1 MSLKVSRRRA
11 LVAGATVAAGVIG
24 GNSWPSAAHAQ
35 DLGNAQSMVAI
46 DPGVTLPAFRFFT
59 ANNTVRTLADYRGRG
74 VVLNLWATWCGPC
87 VAELPTMDRLAATL
101 APDGIVVLPVSSDI
115 GGAGAVRAFYDS
127 HDIEHL
133 PILLDPGGA
142 ITQAWQVPG
151 IPVTVIFDREGHP
164 RARLVG
170 GADWGTA
177 EVADHVRSLC
187 GPNSKKSLDNALSKA
202 ASVKI

>member
-11 LVAGATVAAGVIG
+11 LVTAATVAAGALG
-24 GNSWPSAAHAQ
+24 GNVVPRRARAQ
-35 DLGNAQSMVAI
+35 EMGSVDDLEDMP
-46 DPGVTLPAFRFFT
+46 PGATLPAFQFFT
-59 ANNTVRTLADYRGRG
+59 PDNQARTLADYRGRG

-87 VAELPTMDRLAATL
+87 VAELPTLDQLAMAV
-101 APDGIVVLPVSSDI
+101 AADSIVVLPLSSDA
-115 GGAGAVRAFYDS
+115 GGAASVRAFYDG

-133 PILLDPGGA
+133 PVLLDPGGA

-151 IPVTVIFDREGHP
+151 IPVTVIFDRSGHP

-170 GADWGTA
+170 SADWSTPTA
-177 EVADHVRSLC
+177 VARVKALC
-187 GPNSKKSLDNALSKA
+187 GPDLAKQ

>member
-11 LVAGATVAAGVIG
+11 LVTAATVAAGALG
-24 GNSWPSAAHAQ
+24 GNVVPRRARAQ
-35 DLGNAQSMVAI
+35 EMGSVDDLEDMP
-46 DPGVTLPAFRFFT
+46 PGATLPAFQFFT
-59 ANNTVRTLADYRGRG
+59 PDNQARTLADYRGRG

-87 VAELPTMDRLAATL
+87 VAELPTLDQLAMAV
-101 APDGIVVLPVSSDI
+101 AADNIVVLPLSSDA
-115 GGAGAVRAFYDS
+115 GGAASVRAFYDG

-133 PILLDPGGA
+133 PVLLDPGGA

-151 IPVTVIFDREGHP
+151 IPVTVIFDRSGHP

-170 GADWGTA
+170 SADWSTPA
-177 EVADHVRSLC
+177 AVARVKALC
-187 GPNSKKSLDNALSKA
+187 GPDLAKQ